1 MRSLSISLSPIAST
15 LAHKVRSLGYALI
28 AVAFALPF
36 VAIPFGY
43 STAFQAGES
52 LARNLFALF
61 VLALIAWLTIK
72 RRSDMTKALAQLLLG
87 VLMCLFVGSNF
98 AVAITEEQQAKQQL
112 QQMLE
117 FSEKHAASFND
128 LAARVDKV
136 DLNSTLSSENITSP
150 SGLATAKA
158 TVAQFRALLAERRLL
173 LQTYLTEL
181 DRYLSELPPGNFK
194 DGAMSGVAAERA
206 STVKLYSDL
215 DRSQTAWVEAISDV
229 LDWSTG
235 QSGKLFMK
243 GSQLMF
249 TSVRQK
255 DELTALVNRASA
267 VEDDLN
273 KVLKAT
279 KVAQAAAQEKMKVNV
294 QAAEKLLRK

>member
-1 MRSLSISLSPIAST
+1 MTSLPIPLSPIAST
-15 LAHKVRSLGYALI
+15 LAYKLHSLGYALI
-28 AVAFALPF
+28 AIAFAFPF
-36 VAIPFGY
+36 VAIPFGH

-52 LARNLFALF
+52 LARNLVALF
-61 VLALIAWLTIK
+61 VFALIAWIVIK
-72 RRSDMTKALAQLLLG
+72 RRGDMARALAQLLIG
-87 VLMCLFVGSNF
+87 VLMCLLVGSNF
-98 AVAITEEQQAKQQL
+98 AVAITEEQQSKQQL

-117 FSEKHAASFND
+117 FSERHAASFNE

-181 DRYLSELPPGNFK
+181 DRYLNELPSGNFK
-194 DGAMSGVAAERA
+194 TGAMSEVAVGRA
-206 STVKLYSDL
+206 ATVKIYSDL
-215 DRSQTAWVEAISDV
+215 DRNQTAWVEAISAV
-229 LDWSTG
+229 LEWSSR

-243 GSQLMF
+243 GNQLMF

-255 DELTALVNRASA
+255 DELTALVNRASE

-273 KVLKAT
+273 KVLQAT
-279 KVAQAAAQEKMKVNV
+279 KVAQTAAQEKMKANKQV
-294 QAAEKLLRK
+294 AEKILQK